1 MINDRINRKSGSSEA
16 MQSMQVLRNVSCQFQ
31 VMSKGEA
38 DSPESMPCTDAA
50 MTTDFTAAGEPAN
63 PANVS
68 EQDHELLSTT
78 LSTTRPARV
87 NSTVL
92 DR

>member
-1 MINDRINRKSGSSEA
+1 MINDRINRKSGSSET
-16 MQSMQVLRNVSCQFQ
+16 MQSMQALRNVSCQFQ
-31 VMSKGEA
+31 VMRKEGP

-50 MTTDFTAAGEPAN
+50 TTTDFTAAGESAN
-63 PANVS
+63 PASVS
-68 EQDHELLSTT
+68 EQDNELLDAT